1 MKVISVNVGLP
12 RPVTWHG
19 KTVETGIW
27 KSPVAGRVAVVGH
40 NLAGDRQAD
49 LSVHGGADKAVYV
62 YPAEHY
68 PWWRGQLPGVEL
80 PWGAFGENL
89 TIEGLREDRVHI
101 GDHFRIGTAEFMVTQ
116 PRMPCFK
123 LGIKFDLPQIVKE
136 FLKSERSGCYLAVVR
151 EGEVGAGDVIERVHQ
166 DEHGMSVTDIVRL
179 YVAESP
185 DPMLVRRASEL
196 PALPESWREHFRE
209 RLPSVT

>member
-1 MKVISVNVGLP
+1 LIAKADVFGEVA
-12 RPVTWHG
+12 
-19 KTVETGIW
+19 ETDESDNFSA
-27 KSPVAGRVAVVGH
+27 SPLTGVF
-40 NLAGDRQAD
+40 QMP
-49 LSVHGGADKAVYV
+49 DKAVYV

-89 TIEGLREDRVHI
+89 TTEGLREDRVHI
-101 GDHFRIGTAEFMVTQ
+101 GDRFRIGTAEFMVTQ